1 MTRLLL
7 VRHGATTATEG
18 GRFGRD
24 EPLTD
29 AARVVAGGLA
39 AHLPTGGTVLASPA
53 QRCRETATAAGLDA
67 ALEPELAECRFGSW
81 EGRTFAEISADEP
94 TLADGW
100 LRDPDAAP
108 HGGESLSTFA
118 ARVGAWLTRTAVRRD
133 AETVIA
139 ITHAGVIRAAVV
151 AALEA
156 PVEVFWHVAVAPLS
170 VTELR
175 GAAGNWA
182 LTRLNWTA
190 AL

>member
-1 MTRLLL
+1 MSRLLL
-7 VRHGATTATEG
+7 VRHGATTATDG
-18 GRFGRD
+18 RRFGAD

-29 AARVVAGGLA
+29 AAWSAARELVAR
-39 AHLPTGGTVLASPA
+39 LPTGATVVTSPA
-53 QRCRETATAAGLDA
+53 LRCRQTATATGLNA
-67 ALEPELAECRFGSW
+67 ALEPELAECRFGTW

-94 TLADGW
+94 ALVDGW

-108 HGGESLSTFA
+108 HGGESLTTFA
-118 ARVGAWLTRTAVRRD
+118 ARVGDWLARTAVRREG
-133 AETVIA
+133 ETVVA

-151 AALEA
+151 AALKA
-156 PVEVFWHVAVAPLS
+156 PTDVFWQVAVAPLS

-175 GAAGNWA
+175 GDAGDWA